1 MPDTPQQQYLRNATG
16 FTGAFG
22 NDAWT
27 NYMRTAGYNDNQ
39 ISSFIDTANN
49 SVLKQ
54 NNSPAPVQQSG
65 ASFVDAIDP
74 RLTGLETGQSNI
86 MSGVTQGLNNQQ
98 VLQQDIGAVGQGVG
112 ELAGFVGTP
121 VNDGQTLFSTLGQ
134 QGQTLNDIQTGFVD
148 GFDSIGEQI
157 GNFQGLYE
165 DNSASMMGTLDDLS
179 SESAQQVAQGNL
191 ANRQL
196 QDMQPAVYRTDQA
209 IRNGFVPA
217 PPPSAGSPQTN
228 TALAQASQAMASMP
242 GTVYGPQGVS
252 FIDPRV

>member
-1 MPDTPQQQYLRNATG
+1 MPDTPQQQRLRELTG
-16 FTGAFG
+16 FAGESFG
-22 NDAWT
+22 NNSWLD
-27 NYMRTAGYNDNQ
+27 YMRNAGYNDAQ
-39 ISSFIDTANN
+39 IGSFIEQSNVQPSA
-49 SVLKQ
+49 
-54 NNSPAPVQQSG
+54 PAPTTQTQPNT
-65 ASFVDAIDP
+65 SFMSELDP

-86 MSGVTQGLNNQQ
+86 MSGVAQGLDNQQ

-112 ELAGFVGTP
+112 ELSGFVGTP

-148 GFDSIGEQI
+148 GFDNIGQQI

-165 DNSASMMGTLDDLS
+165 DNSDNMMGTLDDLS

-209 IRNGFVPA
+209 IRQGFVPS

-228 TALAQASQAMASMP
+228 TALAQASQAMATMP
-242 GTVYGPQGVS
+242 GTVMGPQGPT